1 VSDLVVVSLEAWD
14 GVWRRNQHLV
24 AGLLRA
30 DPDLRVLF
38 VEPSSDPLHAV
49 LCGRRPRLG
58 RGLRPAPSGAV
69 PGVPRGTERLW
80 LHEPSKLL
88 PRTVDR
94 LADVRWAAAV
104 QRSAARAGFGDPLL
118 WVNSPQGAHLLD
130 RTGWL
135 AVYDI
140 TDDWLAADRPTGELA
155 RLRAEET
162 ILLERCA
169 EVIVCSPGL
178 AGTKPHPR
186 LTLIPNAVDAEAYQ
200 HPHARPADL
209 PTGDVVMYVG
219 TTHADRTDVPLLAAT
234 ARALRGCA
242 HVVLVGPV
250 LLEERTRQTLRDAG
264 VVMLGPREHDLVP
277 AYLQHARVLVVP
289 HVVNTFTDSLDPI
302 KVYEYRAAARP
313 VVSTPVAGFRDTH
326 DPWVVTVDRDD
337 FVDVVRQRVAATGH
351 ELPSRSAWSP
361 DLPTWEMR
369 VREVQAVLAR
379 LEREV

>member
-38 VEPSSDPLHAV
+38 VEPSSDPLHAA
-49 LCGRRPRLG
+49 LTRRRPRLG
-58 RGLRPAPSGAV
+58 HGLRPAPSGSV
-69 PGVPRGTERLW
+69 PGVTGRLW

-88 PRTVDR
+88 PRRVDR
-94 LADVRWAAAV
+94 HADVRWAAAV
-104 QRSAARAGFGDPLL
+104 RRAAARAGFGDPVL

-130 RTGWL
+130 RTGWR

-155 RLRAEET
+155 RLRAEEAF
-162 ILLERCA
+162 LLERCA
-169 EVIVCSPGL
+169 EVIVCSPDL
-178 AGTKPHPR
+178 AGTRPHPR

-200 HPHARPADL
+200 RTHARPADL
-209 PTGDVVMYVG
+209 PAGDVVLYVG

-234 ARALRGCA
+234 ARALRGSA

-250 LLEERTRQTLRDAG
+250 LLEERARQTLRDAG

-277 AYLQHARVLVVP
+277 AYLQHARLLLVP
-289 HVVNTFTDSLDPI
+289 HVVNAFTDSLDPI

-313 VVSTPVAGFRDTH
+313 VVSTPVAGFRDTD
-326 DPWVVTVDRDD
+326 DPWVVTAGRDH
-337 FVDVVRQRVAATGH
+337 FVDVVRHRVAAAGD
-351 ELPSRSAWSP
+351 EPRPPSTSSP

-379 LEREV
+379 LER